1 MYLCNFSTSIGI
13 VDNKEAAKLLRY
25 NTTRGL
31 FSILHALK
39 GIEYGS
45 NKTRIRITADFPK
58 IGKNKIRG
66 TSNHKKKVAK
76 VCYNAQLPD

>member
-1 MYLCNFSTSIGI
+1 M
-13 VDNKEAAKLLRY
+13 DNKEGAKLLRY
-25 NTTRGL
+25 NTTRGP

-66 TSNHKKKVAK
+66 TTKRKWPKSATTMHSFLNNKIVIN
-76 VCYNAQLPD
+76 VFQLH